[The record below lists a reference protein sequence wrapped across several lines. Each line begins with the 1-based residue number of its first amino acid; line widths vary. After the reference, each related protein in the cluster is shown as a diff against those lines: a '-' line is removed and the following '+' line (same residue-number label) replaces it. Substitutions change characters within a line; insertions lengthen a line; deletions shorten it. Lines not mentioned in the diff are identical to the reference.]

1 MRCWTAPVAKQCCA
15 CKEDMRPIT
24 SKSSE
29 TSSTMSVAKLR
40 QNAREP
46 TGPPRTR
53 VPERVTSIGRGNPS
67 ARTSASD
74 NDGEKHLLLES
85 FI

>member
-15 CKEDMRPIT
+15 CRDDMRPVI
-24 SKSSE
+24 SKSST

-40 QNAREP
+40 QKSREP
-46 TGPPRTR
+46 TAPPRTR
-53 VPERVTSIGRGNPS
+53 VPERVTSSARGSPS

-74 NDGEKHLLLES
+74 NVGEKHLLLES